1 MCLGHRTYFLFMGFE
16 LNLFIVLDL
25 PEGKLGV
32 EGMYNRDRERC
43 DNLTTMTF
51 GYWSTAKGYAIGTA
65 V

>member
-1 MCLGHRTYFLFMGFE
+1 MGFE